1 MSLYSYAIL
10 NKTQGL
16 ITLLLD
22 KFTKY
27 DILTTNV
34 AL

>member
-1 MSLYSYAIL
+1 MPLYSYVIL
-10 NKTQGL
+10 NKMQVL
-16 ITLLLD
+16 IALILD